1 MRHTHFGWD
10 GRIDGVRYVQA
21 ALATPH
27 ERARRPAS
35 LAVGDFYPGTGS
47 LAPICVFEASRG
59 LPAPWRAA
67 WSDHYARAP
76 RAPSDTRPAPWV
88 VEHWRRRAPA
98 RVSGTGGEDDPG
110 EGDSGPWTGLGATRA
125 RTSTSAQVL
134 TPRRRRS

>member
-88 VEHWRRRAPA
+88 VEHVGGAACQHALAAQAA
-98 RVSGTGGEDDPG
+98 R
-110 EGDSGPWTGLGATRA
+110 ATRA
-125 RTSTSAQVL
+125 RAIPGLGPVWKPVQ
-134 TPRRRRS
+134 